1 MPRNLKGELCTIADA
16 RPAMVNS
23 DNGEERLSP
32 RVRSLLLRFYP
43 FYDPGYF
50 GKLLISRSS
59 PGSEVLEI
67 GAGSGEGNQQHF
79 DLRGRVARYT
89 GIDCDPRVLKSPYLD
104 EATVGRAEKLPFADE
119 SFDLVFHSFVAEH
132 LEAPDVVNHE
142 IARVLRPGG
151 LLLFETPSRFYYP
164 MLAARIT
171 PHWFHEFYVT
181 NFGSGRQPSDIFP
194 TFYRLNDGPTIR
206 RQLRACNFECEIQNI
221 STPPGYLRFS
231 ALSFLGGVFFERL
244 FERNFRALRARIVV
258 VAKKVS

>member
-1 MPRNLKGELCTIADA
+1 
-16 RPAMVNS
+16 MVNS

-43 FYDPGYF
+43 SYDPGYF
-50 GKLLISRSS
+50 EKLLISRTSQSS
-59 PGSEVLEI
+59 KVLEI
-67 GAGSGEGNQQHF
+67 GAGSGEGNQRHF
-79 DLRGRVARYT
+79 DLRGRVARYV
-89 GIDCDPRVLKSPYLD
+89 GIDCDPRVLNSPHLD
-104 EATVGRAEKLPFADE
+104 EASVGRAENLPFDAQ

-132 LEAPDVVNHE
+132 LEAPEVVNRE

-171 PHWFHEFYVT
+171 PHWFHEFYVR
-181 NFGSGRQPSDIFP
+181 NFGSGRQPSEIFP
-194 TFYRLNDGPTIR
+194 TFYRLNDASTIR
-206 RQLRACNFECEIQNI
+206 RQLRACKLECEIQNL

-231 ALSFLGGVFFERL
+231 ALSFLVGVLFERL

-258 VAKKVS
+258 IAKKVS